1 MRVRVGARQL
11 QVLRLLYTHR
21 LLTAAQVQALA
32 FETATRRTCEI
43 CLQRLHRKGWVVRAE
58 PLHGGAGGGR
68 SGYVYGLSAEGADV
82 LATLAGIPLAE
93 IPTVAGPEALEARYV
108 NHQLAVNGCMLA
120 IRQACRA
127 HPGAALHEWT
137 ADPHSRVRY
146 RVGRISRTV
155 HPDAIA
161 EIAVDGRRRWIYLEV
176 DRGTAELRR
185 YGLKLRRYAH
195 FYLSGSWRREYAT
208 FPEIRIVTAH
218 RPRVQ
223 RMLGEVEDALQSFSR
238 TERDALVANVVVAVT
253 WEAAFRADPVA
264 AVWSCIFAGDCREPL
279 LANGDAKS
287 RIGAATSEPRDQP
300 AMCRDAQH
308 LGD

>member
-1 MRVRVGARQL
+1 MRVRVGSRQL
-11 QVLRLLYTHR
+11 QVLRLLFTHR

-82 LATLAGIPLAE
+82 LVALAGIPLAD
-93 IPTVAGPEALEARYV
+93 IPTVAGPEALEPRYV
-108 NHQLAVNGCMLA
+108 NHQLAVNRCMLA

-127 HPGAALHEWT
+127 DPGATLREWR
-137 ADPHSRVRY
+137 ADPHARVRY
-146 RVGRISRTV
+146 QVGRSWRTV

-161 EIAVDGRRRWIYLEV
+161 EVAVDGRCRWIYLEV

-208 FPEIRIVTAH
+208 FPEVRIVTAH

-223 RMLGEVEDALQSFSR
+223 RMLIEVEDALHGFNQADH
-238 TERDALVANVVVAVT
+238 EALIAGLVVAVT
-253 WEAAFRADPVA
+253 WEAAFLADPAA
-264 AVWSCIFAGDCREPL
+264 AVWGCIFAGDSHEPL
-279 LANGDAKS
+279 LASADRTADP
-287 RIGAATSEPRDQP
+287 ARDQP
-300 AMCRDAQH
+300 W
-308 LGD
+308 